1 MVGEHKIGTDPDC
14 LELADDEKAKTCL
27 PKIQKIEVAQTIVHE
42 LFSKANYSSGY
53 DIAMVKLKD
62 SPKIFQPSVSW
73 TFSAHFFTLYNQTL
87 LPRRVNIQNICF
99 LDQ

>member
-42 LFSKANYSSGY
+42 LFSIANYSSGY

-62 SPKIFQPSVSW
+62 SPKIFQPTSSVSW
-73 TFSAHFFTLYNQTL
+73 TFSAHILRCIIRLRYINF
-87 LPRRVNIQNICF
+87 QNIWF